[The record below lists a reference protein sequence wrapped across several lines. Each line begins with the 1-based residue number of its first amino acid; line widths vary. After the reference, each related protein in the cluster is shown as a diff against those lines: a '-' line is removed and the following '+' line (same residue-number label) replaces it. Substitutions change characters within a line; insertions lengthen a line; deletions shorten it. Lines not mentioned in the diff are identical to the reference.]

1 MRHLL
6 LILSASGLFAQ
17 QPILYNRGA
26 VNAASLAPFGLP
38 NAPIAR
44 GSVFTVSGENLGHVQ
59 TQTVSGYPLL
69 PQLGGVSLSVTQ
81 KGVVTQTFPISVSA
95 TQVYAVM
102 PSTVTAGLATLRL
115 TYQTARSNAI
125 TIQIAD
131 SAPGLFAISSGGY
144 GPGII
149 QNMLVVDP
157 LTGSP
162 STPNPVTI
170 ILGGYGPD
178 ILQGALAGDDP
189 SINSLAN
196 PAVPGQTITIWG
208 TGLGP
213 VAYPDNAA
221 PSADNTATPV
231 TVSIGGMLATTMY
244 AGRAACCA
252 GIDQIVVNVPDDAPS
267 GCWVPVVVNAGGV
280 VSNTTTMAIG
290 APGDTSCDDPGN
302 PLSQLVQTPGT
313 QAFIHVERV
322 DSIENVD
329 TSTPVTKTLDWIY
342 SRFYTRPDSPY
353 NFDPYMSYPPPGA
366 CLVHQTSGDS
376 FYDKSLRGVLPASA
390 SLGPQPK
397 QTYNN
402 GSQALSF
409 SPGRWFFSSAM
420 GGTAR
425 SKAFAMKPL
434 GANASF
440 TIDPAGLNETA
451 LALNPE
457 PPPAWTR
464 PNGLLVVPRN
474 SPLALSFT
482 PGDSAAP
489 TAILLYSYAAAT
501 NSTVEV
507 QCLAPAGANTF
518 TISADILANLQPTYQ
533 IIDGS
538 YAVLAV
544 GTLGVNNA
552 VPFTN
557 GLAANGILLNSSW
570 LSQSVVLR

>member
-1 MRHLL
+1 MRLL
-6 LILSASGLFAQ
+6 LILSATALFAQ
-17 QPILYNRGA
+17 QPILYTHGT

-44 GSVFTVSGENLGHVQ
+44 GSVFTVSGENLGPAQ
-59 TQTVSGYPLL
+59 SQAVSSYPLL
-69 PQLGGVSLSVTQ
+69 TQLGGVSLSITQ
-81 KGVVTQTFPISVSA
+81 NGVATQAFPISVSA
-95 TQVYAVM
+95 TQIYAVM

-115 TYQTARSNAI
+115 TNQTARSNAI

-131 SAPGLFAISSGGY
+131 SAPGLFAISGGGY
-144 GPGII
+144 GPGIV
-149 QNMLVVDP
+149 QNTLAPDDQP
-157 LTGSP
+157 INSI
-162 STPNPVTI
+162 PVI
-170 ILGGYGPD
+170 ASLGGYGPD
-178 ILQGALAGDDP
+178 ILQDALDNQP
-189 SINSLAN
+189 INSLVN
-196 PAVPGQTITIWG
+196 PAVSGQAITIWG

-221 PSADNTATPV
+221 PTADNLTTPV
-231 TVSIGGMLATTMY
+231 TVTVGGVPATVTY
-244 AGRAACCA
+244 SGRALCCA
-252 GIDQIVVNVPDDAPS
+252 GVDQIVVNVPDDAPS

-280 VSNTTTMAIG
+280 VSNTATMAIG

-302 PLSQLVQTPGT
+302 PLSQLVRTPGT

-353 NFDPYMSYPPPGA
+353 NFDPYLSYPPPGA

-390 SLGPQPK
+390 SLSPQPS
-397 QTYNN
+397 QAYNN
-402 GSQALSF
+402 GSQALTF
-409 SPGRWFFSSAM
+409 STRRWLFSSAV
-420 GGTAR
+420 GGTTG
-425 SKAFAMKPL
+425 SDAFAMNLL
-434 GANASF
+434 GANGTL
-440 TIDPAGLNETA
+440 TIDPAGANETA

-457 PPPAWTR
+457 PPPAWSR
-464 PNGLLVVPRN
+464 PNTILAVPRN
-474 SPLALSFT
+474 APLALSFT

-507 QCLAPAGANTF
+507 QCLAPPGANAF
-518 TISADILANLQPTYQ
+518 TISADTLANLQPTYQ

-552 VPFTN
+552 IPFTN
-557 GLAANGILLNSSW
+557 GLADNGILLNSSW
-570 LSQSVVLR
+570 LSQSVVLQ